1 MPSGSTRWCWIW
13 PRILLTIS
21 SLDCEAI
28 EIMYGFD
35 FHYDGNHDEVVAEAI
50 GVGHGLEGL
59 FELPKSQVV
68 KFEPSLIL
76 ALDDSG
82 ELQCQLLI
90 ENHTSSALPRAREF
104 LDDQISVYFTVRRYW
119 GNGPETTFLESIRRQ
134 RQVGEELLEQS
145 VVPRIVKP
153 LAQAIASH

>member
-1 MPSGSTRWCWIW
+1 M
-13 PRILLTIS
+13 
-21 SLDCEAI
+21 
-28 EIMYGFD
+28 
-35 FHYDGNHDEVVAEAI
+35 
-50 GVGHGLEGL
+50 
-59 FELPKSQVV
+59 V

-76 ALDDSG
+76 ALDESG

-90 ENHTSSALPRAREF
+90 ENHTSSASPRAREL

-119 GNGPETTFLESIRRQ
+119 GNDPETTFLESIRRQ
-134 RQVGEELLEQS
+134 RDFGEELLEQS